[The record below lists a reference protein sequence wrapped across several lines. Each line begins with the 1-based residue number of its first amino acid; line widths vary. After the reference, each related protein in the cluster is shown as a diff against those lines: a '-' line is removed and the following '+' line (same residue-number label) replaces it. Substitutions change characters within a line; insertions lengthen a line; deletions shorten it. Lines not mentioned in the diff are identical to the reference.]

1 MGAIAHRAR
10 FLDISSSD
18 GATSML
24 TCRCGRRVLGDLGQI
39 QDPGCNLE
47 HPRSR
52 DATLHGRGRA
62 TPHKAS
68 MPRVPN
74 RRTILGPHQAISVAR
89 QQRYYGRHV
98 SADKIVAADS
108 PRLFIHA
115 DEPRRYY
122 QRGSWDHSPAH
133 RKRKICLPECPTVD
147 GSRAPGHHQ
156 RAYSC
161 AKRRKNLYSP
171 SYFHIL
177 DQMMSLSG
185 TAAWQVVRPPLSAN
199 GPNVVEGC
207 I

>member
-1 MGAIAHRAR
+1 M
-10 FLDISSSD
+10 
-18 GATSML
+18 
-24 TCRCGRRVLGDLGQI
+24 C
-39 QDPGCNLE
+39 
-47 HPRSR
+47 
-52 DATLHGRGRA
+52 
-62 TPHKAS
+62 
-68 MPRVPN
+68 
-74 RRTILGPHQAISVAR
+74 VAR
-89 QQRYYGRHV
+89 QRRYYGRHV

-133 RKRKICLPECPTVD
+133 RKRKICLPECPTID
-147 GSRAPGHHQ
+147 GFRAPGHHQ

-199 GPNVVEGC
+199 GHVVSRDAYKPGANPIQAKLTYARWRANAASKHCTHSIGALPACSALLLHLPRRLGFRVFEQAAELPQVMEIQGPVPPTSPFPT
-207 I
+207 